1 MLKGNLT
8 SLTPKR
14 TMSTIKFIATFYII
28 YRYRQLFLTM
38 CIYREI
44 LGSQIKLLIILYI
57 FIAMYLNGHMHA
69 KKKLGVE
76 FM

>member
-1 MLKGNLT
+1 
-8 SLTPKR
+8 
-14 TMSTIKFIATFYII
+14 
-28 YRYRQLFLTM
+28 M